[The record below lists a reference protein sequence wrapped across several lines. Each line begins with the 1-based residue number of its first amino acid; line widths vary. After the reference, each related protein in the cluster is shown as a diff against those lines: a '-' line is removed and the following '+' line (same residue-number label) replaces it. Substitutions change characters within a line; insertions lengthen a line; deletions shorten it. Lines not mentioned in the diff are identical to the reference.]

1 MMDGYPL
8 FLGLLNLAVIGA
20 LPRIFFRRGRLTGE
34 WWLTASPFFASAVA
48 LVAAMT
54 GLLEPVLAPHPFAA
68 AVAVALHAGSLL
80 MIGYTLGTHR
90 EPLSLWHQ
98 PQDMPRHIV
107 THGAYARMRHPFYAS
122 FLLSLLGAAVAMPHW
137 LTAAAFVLASAQLNR
152 TAAREEAALIDSSFG
167 PRYRAYLART
177 GRFWPSAQRGSAAL
191 PSGSSS

>member
-20 LPRIFFRRGRLTGE
+20 LPRVFFRRGRLTGE

-48 LVAAMT
+48 LMAAMA

-80 MIGYTLGTHR
+80 MIGHTLGTHR

-98 PQDMPRHIV
+98 PQDTPRHIV
-107 THGAYARMRHPFYAS
+107 THGAYARIRHPFYSS
-122 FLLSLLGAAVAMPHW
+122 FLLALLGAAVAWPHW
-137 LTAAAFVLASAQLNR
+137 LTAAAVVLALARLNR
-152 TAAREEAALIDSSFG
+152 TAAREEAVLIDSSFG
-167 PRYRAYLART
+167 MQYRAYLART
-177 GRFWPSAQRGSAAL
+177 GRFWPSTRRTAAAL
-191 PSGSSS
+191 PAGSSR